1 MLKKMCL
8 SPLRLE
14 ADAHQISTTVKV
26 APIKKSVKLET
37 WETREGC
44 DMR

>member
-1 MLKKMCL
+1 MLKKMRL

-26 APIKKSVKLET
+26 APIKKGVKLET
-37 WETREGC
+37 CGTKERC